1 MQSFLSLNSLLLL
14 FEEVLWFFLGISFLS
29 LDFKFW
35 LLLIEF
41 HELCKIELGLL
52 KELDLSYENVLKW
65 EDFATFLLNL
75 FAN

>member
-1 MQSFLSLNSLLLL
+1 L
-14 FEEVLWFFLGISFLS
+14 VFLGISFLS
-29 LDFKFW
+29 LDFEFW

-41 HELCKIELGLL
+41 HELCKIELWLL
-52 KELDLSYENVLKW
+52 KELNLSDENVLKW